1 MVINAEEK
9 GKVDK
14 GSGNGGGSGK
24 AHNIFISS
32 DWLLYNARFG
42 VRHDVNSF
50 ALSLLLLLPT
60 VRASANQRIKAN

>member
-32 DWLLYNARFG
+32 LA
-42 VRHDVNSF
+42 
-50 ALSLLLLLPT
+50 SL
-60 VRASANQRIKAN
+60 QRPFWGQT

>member
-24 AHNIFISS
+24 THNIFISS

-50 ALSLLLLLPT
+50 ALS
-60 VRASANQRIKAN
+60 